1 MAEEGAIEM
10 VERTGRDRVLSAK
23 AILIGALVVALL
35 IVIAQN
41 TDEAR
46 LDILMFHVTWPL
58 WVLLT
63 AVALIAFVAGWFTGR
78 MRG

>member
-1 MAEEGAIEM
+1 M
-10 VERTGRDRVLSAK
+10 VERTGK
-23 AILIGALVVALL
+23 ARGFSLKAVLIGALVVALL

-63 AVALIAFVAGWFTGR
+63 AVALIAFVAGWFSGR
-78 MRG
+78 TRR

>member
-1 MAEEGAIEM
+1 M
-10 VERTGRDRVLSAK
+10 VERTGRDRGLSAK
-23 AILIGALVVALL
+23 ALL

-63 AVALIAFVAGWFTGR
+63 AVALIAFVAGWFTRR